1 MRCSSS
7 AYALHMSWSSNAYA
21 LKVCQKRDFSRD
33 RGSPTRGSVRY
44 CCISMYCRRS
54 SSLSILATSVFI
66 LCCLQR
72 CRAHPLHMSWR
83 CSAYALHMSWSC
95 SAYALEL
102 QRICVAYE
110 LELQLICV
118 EVCQKRDFSR
128 DIGSPTRGSASYYCI
143 SKCCRSSGSLSI
155 LTASI
160 FKFLFF
166 SGLFCAPV

>member
-1 MRCSSS
+1 MR
-7 AYALHMSWSSNAYA
+7 
-21 LKVCQKRDFSRD
+21 
-33 RGSPTRGSVRY
+33 
-44 CCISMYCRRS
+44 
-54 SSLSILATSVFI
+54 
-66 LCCLQR
+66 
-72 CRAHPLHMSWR
+72 WR

-155 LTASI
+155 LTATIISFFDFSGFI
-160 FKFLFF
+160 SCTVLKIRFENRSKGVPEHVRFF
-166 SGLFCAPV
+166 SQKKYHIRIRSICTQFNF